1 MNFHYFASVFTTFL
15 DGNVKLWNLLGI
27 KESFKSLN
35 FEKNEYMCFIQ
46 PRILKEI
53 ISHISLLVYA
63 LCIAYLRGWIYQHQ
77 SCINYQEK
85 HFCWHYSLFEIWL
98 SRDTILFLDLCPS
111 QVDTVLVTFSTSY
124 QSPLSYSLM
133 YVLLQWEMAWRVLGL
148 LQLKRYGTVLLQ

>member
-63 LCIAYLRGWIYQHQ
+63 LCILHTCVGGF
-77 SCINYQEK
+77 ININLV
-85 HFCWHYSLFEIWL
+85 S
-98 SRDTILFLDLCPS
+98 TIKKNIFVDIILCS
-111 QVDTVLVTFSTSY
+111 
-124 QSPLSYSLM
+124 
-133 YVLLQWEMAWRVLGL
+133 
-148 LQLKRYGTVLLQ
+148 RYG